1 MFYFDENG
9 IATFEF
15 YLNGTYNSFTGAGQ
29 PYWIANP
36 GTNIDAYANPGS
48 IQRQWFLIDDF
59 ADNNYTVNPVW
70 TPHGSGV
77 TWSAAAGYLQG
88 TTTNTAGSGTIS
100 TPFNKAYGTFRFRIN
115 AGAGGTG
122 GNNSLEYIF
131 IGQSATYIT
140 YSYALA
146 ISGANFVLR
155 RTDSYS
161 STPLLT
167 VAGAAGNTWYD
178 IVVVRDNTGVFT
190 IYVNGV
196 NKGTATD
203 NTYTNS
209 VAQQLVPMSGNG
221 GTVYVDD
228 IYYCPNTDPAVVAF
242 SPTNT
247 PAVWVSPWIDQG
259 ATVTAEQL
267 FTATDSQPATSS
279 ISYFTQTS
287 ADMIVIDAP
296 VAATSGATI
305 GSAAKRYIRLIAN
318 LNCPQD
324 DGLHNTNLITPYLT
338 QFTISWLF
346 GTGQNKWQSS
356 INFYLNYDSN
366 IVDLQEQ
373 VSDTLGGDTAVINY
387 ETVSTSPL
395 ILGGADSD
403 TTWQGTTGSPAAAIS
418 AGNPLSVTVGKLVY
432 NLDISGGMDIS
443 KMAGGTC
450 IVMTLGT
457 ATATAAITYIHPT
470 KPVLTITV
478 TVGGT
483 ITDLRLIGKTFQN
496 AATPYQ
502 AIAQD
507 ATSIALHKK
516 RSDTIS
522 NNYIIN
528 SNIALLVANKIIA
541 NQKDVTKWIPQIDI
555 IPLLNMQPGDQVFT
569 NEINVG
575 IYAGYYVIGYTRNVQ
590 ISDNDASLDMTMAL
604 MRIP

>member
-1 MFYFDENG
+1 LGFSDIYTPCTVTVGTWAYDFAMTGLNYVNHADLYF
-9 IATFEF
+9 I
-15 YLNGTYNSFTGAGQ
+15 NSGFNNAGQ
-29 PYWIANP
+29 GYFLDVFKANGSGYIGYKLTKYNGGATVTL
-36 GTNIDAYANPGS
+36 GTQYNGVLDSNNHTVKITRNSSAHFQVFVDNVLRITATDTSYNTSVCIIPDAYAYDYPDTS
-48 IQRQWFLIDDF
+48 KTVSY
-59 ADNNYTVNPVW
+59 DNIY
-70 TPHGSGV
+70 
-77 TWSAAAGYLQG
+77 AA
-88 TTTNTAGSGTIS
+88 
-100 TPFNKAYGTFRFRIN
+100 
-115 AGAGGTG
+115 
-122 GNNSLEYIF
+122 
-131 IGQSATYIT
+131 SAT
-140 YSYALA
+140 A
-146 ISGANFVLR
+146 
-155 RTDSYS
+155 
-161 STPLLT
+161 
-167 VAGAAGNTWYD
+167 
-178 IVVVRDNTGVFT
+178 T
-190 IYVNGV
+190 IQW
-196 NKGTATD
+196 T
-203 NTYTNS
+203 
-209 VAQQLVPMSGNG
+209 
-221 GTVYVDD
+221 
-228 IYYCPNTDPAVVAF
+228 
-242 SPTNT
+242 
-247 PAVWVSPWIDQG
+247 SPWIDQG

-305 GSAAKRYIRLIAN
+305 GSTAKRYIRLIAN

-324 DGLHNTNLITPYLT
+324 DGLHNTNLVTPYLT

-403 TTWQGTTGSPAAAIS
+403 TTWQGTTVSPAAAIS
-418 AGNPLSVTVGKLVY
+418 AGNPLSVTVGTLVY
-432 NLDISGGMDIS
+432 NLDISGCMDIS

-507 ATSIALHKK
+507 AASIALHKK

-528 SNIALLVANKIIA
+528 SNIALLVANKIVA
-541 NQKDVTKWIPQIDI
+541 NQKDVAKWIPQIDI

-590 ISDNDASLDMTMAL
+590 ISDSDASLDMTMAL